1 MSAERETWATR
12 VGLIL
17 SMAGN
22 AIGLGNFWRFPR
34 LMAANGGGAFMIP
47 YFVALLLVGLPLNW
61 VEWVT
66 GRYGGKYGHGTLGP
80 MFYLMARETLKPRR
94 AIIFGIIGGM
104 LAFAVTTL
112 LNSYYIHAI
121 GWTTAYTIY
130 SATGAYYGVD
140 TVAFFE
146 SHINNIGMVLA
157 TWAIPMILLFIAAY
171 RGVAKGIELFNL
183 IMMPLL
189 FIFGVILA
197 ARSIT
202 LGAPIKPE
210 WSTWAG
216 LWYAWK
222 PDFDYLAKNFW
233 SVTLAATG
241 QIFFT
246 LSLGMGIIQNYA
258 SYIKKGEDIALGVMT
273 MTSLNEFAEVV
284 LGGSIAVP
292 LAYAYLGPEVVKAG
306 SLGLAFMALPNI
318 FVAMGSIGRF
328 FGVLWFLL
336 LFFAGWTSAIAMYNY
351 LVAMFEEELGIKRKI
366 GSVIVFIL
374 YFLLGLPIALDP
386 SLTYFDE
393 LDFWVGSFVLIV
405 LGLFD
410 VIVGVWLFKP
420 SNLWRE
426 LHDGA
431 LVRVPEVFKW
441 ILIAITPIYIVI
453 LLVGS
458 MVDYYLRGR
467 FAVADPR
474 IIGAR
479 IAVIIMFIIGAI
491 ETYYA
496 LKKKYAKELA
506 ENRKIII
513 VE

>member
-1 MSAERETWATR
+1 
-12 VGLIL
+12 
-17 SMAGN
+17 
-22 AIGLGNFWRFPR
+22 
-34 LMAANGGGAFMIP
+34 
-47 YFVALLLVGLPLNW
+47 
-61 VEWVT
+61 
-66 GRYGGKYGHGTLGP
+66 
-80 MFYLMARETLKPRR
+80 
-94 AIIFGIIGGM
+94 
-104 LAFAVTTL
+104 
-112 LNSYYIHAI
+112 
-121 GWTTAYTIY
+121 
-130 SATGAYYGVD
+130 
-140 TVAFFE
+140 
-146 SHINNIGMVLA
+146 MVLA

-467 FAVADPR
+467 FAVADPL